1 MLYEV
6 SMPERLFR
14 TGDWIGQ
21 LKPSDSS
28 VEPSSLDG
36 LGRLLDSVYET
47 GTPLLLKATM
57 HLGSVCRPGSDRDG
71 KSSREY
77 ELMELSP
84 VVRPKEGGEYLHPK
98 LSFRRIFLYENVNA
112 RKKTG
117 LVGLFVME
125 GGSGE
130 RSSSSDDDL
139 SRPQS
144 SSDGSFELSATCHFW
159 VVKPGGKRVQKS
171 ITARQCEGLFGRLLA
186 QLRDIN
192 GGGDEEESSNDY
204 SCLSPESNCAVANL
218 SYVSDEAGAFAGAN
232 DVLNKYLQSNNG
244 PTLLMSNT
252 ARPDLRKLVPT
263 CNSFPM
269 VPLAFPPGPAHDPS
283 VSSLPALNWEPT
295 AVQLCL
301 EAYIHAGA
309 VSFPRRVSC
318 ARFSRVP
325 LGNLGR
331 DENASMFD
339 VLYARNLT
347 RSRAALWASD
357 APGRPDLGSSALA
370 IGAGAEG
377 GVSACEADG
386 GNEIWSDD
394 GDRIGPVIQRPGVY
408 RCVCVELDVFDLSIA
423 ALTDP
428 SLAAVP
434 GSSVAAGTK
443 GGGGGALFDTETS
456 LPNAVMS
463 PSAPLGDEMSAAVS
477 LPVLRS
483 VVLSWLKDACQS
495 NSRVADDL
503 LHDVYRLVSSPD
515 VLLNDPALHRVVH
528 ALMRTTFLRLL
539 GELQRLGSTIVS
551 ADFHRVVIATGKSD
565 LFDAREY
572 VEFVISTIL
581 KRAGGGDGAAP
592 AEGLGRISLRPNGFY
607 SHYLFLDRNNFGGVH
622 FEHRDV
628 EDDEEN
634 ELARLFNDNVA
645 GAEDEQQGGASI
657 VPTVVCGWNIMQYLA
672 NDVAQDYFRTVIGRF
687 SKDVFRKQL
696 MIEQNSRSK
705 KGLFVSPTSV
715 RRVDNDGAECD
726 AELSPQE
733 QLLAYKRKMIS
744 KHFANYLTRA
754 VGELIEDGGG
764 PETFP
769 QLPGSHLHL
778 TNPALEF
785 VKNVLV
791 VLDLDPDTRQETTY
805 LRKSLFAQVRTR
817 GLFSTH
823 FDFY

>member
-1 MLYEV
+1 
-6 SMPERLFR
+6 
-14 TGDWIGQ
+14 
-21 LKPSDSS
+21 
-28 VEPSSLDG
+28 
-36 LGRLLDSVYET
+36 
-47 GTPLLLKATM
+47 
-57 HLGSVCRPGSDRDG
+57 
-71 KSSREY
+71 
-77 ELMELSP
+77 
-84 VVRPKEGGEYLHPK
+84 
-98 LSFRRIFLYENVNA
+98 
-112 RKKTG
+112 
-117 LVGLFVME
+117 
-125 GGSGE
+125 
-130 RSSSSDDDL
+130 
-139 SRPQS
+139 
-144 SSDGSFELSATCHFW
+144 
-159 VVKPGGKRVQKS
+159 
-171 ITARQCEGLFGRLLA
+171 
-186 QLRDIN
+186 
-192 GGGDEEESSNDY
+192 
-204 SCLSPESNCAVANL
+204 
-218 SYVSDEAGAFAGAN
+218 
-232 DVLNKYLQSNNG
+232 
-244 PTLLMSNT
+244 
-252 ARPDLRKLVPT
+252 
-263 CNSFPM
+263 
-269 VPLAFPPGPAHDPS
+269 
-283 VSSLPALNWEPT
+283 
-295 AVQLCL
+295 
-301 EAYIHAGA
+301 
-309 VSFPRRVSC
+309 
-318 ARFSRVP
+318 
-325 LGNLGR
+325 
-331 DENASMFD
+331 MFD